1 MCKFFTTFF
10 IIVVIF
16 YCLSV
21 FYYEIV
27 GKKYSD
33 FRDFFFEIFFEI
45 FLFVGMEDSHPIPSP
60 ALGRLGLSPLS
71 SKVLAE
77 IAH

>member
-16 YCLSV
+16 YCLSM
-21 FYYEIV
+21 FYYEVV

-33 FRDFFFEIFFEI
+33 FRDFFENFF
-45 FLFVGMEDSHPIPSP
+45 
-60 ALGRLGLSPLS
+60 
-71 SKVLAE
+71 
-77 IAH
+77 

>member
-33 FRDFFFEIFFEI
+33 FRDFFEIFLKF